1 MSKIVDI
8 IARVDENR
16 PNAFSSATKMKWIS
30 DLDGKIAADV
40 FLMDIAQI
48 RELEYRYPE
57 GLEKEPLVT
66 FPHDDIYDL
75 WLEAKIDAAN
85 GEYNRYQNTM
95 QIYNESYSNFVQW
108 FASVYE
114 PAQGGGDCCFVPRSD
129 LPTYYLTAYGIAVKR
144 GFVGSV
150 DEWLASL
157 KGEKGDPG
165 TDPEAIRQAVEAAVP
180 GAVATALDDA
190 LPTAVRKA
198 VAKTLPDAVAEAVPE
213 AAKNAVY
220 EALPDAVSE
229 ALGDVP
235 EPKEENDAANKAY
248 VDAGLAGKAPAG
260 FGLGYA
266 EVKVFADI
274 NGLDGLDASGFYT
287 VNLEEG
293 GFLTA
298 GYWAKYMQVS
308 VDAYNSVYCIQT
320 LRATQ
325 LKTMIQRQKIN
336 GEWQPWEHINPPM
349 EVGVE
354 YRTTERNNGKV
365 VYAMKVDCGAW
376 ADKKQINVNLN
387 GNTWVNIVDSFGDVI
402 GYNLPYIYNGDISHA
417 NTCLYTVEG
426 AANVGAAIRLYGGG
440 STFSGKATKIT
451 IKYTKD

>member
-48 RELEYRYPE
+48 RELEYRHPD
-57 GLEKEPLVT
+57 GLEQEPLVT

-95 QIYNESYSNFVQW
+95 QLYNESYGNFVRW

-114 PAQGGGDCCFVPRSD
+114 PAQGENGCGFVHRSD
-129 LPTYYLTAYGIAVKR
+129 LPSYYLTAYGIAVKR
-144 GFVGSV
+144 GFVGTV

-165 TDPEAIRQAVEAAVP
+165 TDPVAIQQAVDATVP

-198 VAKTLPDAVAEAVPE
+198 VAKTLPDAVRDAVAEAAPE
-213 AAKNAVY
+213 AAKNAVD

-229 ALGDVP
+229 ALKDVP
-235 EPKEENDAANKAY
+235 EPKKENDAANKAY
-248 VDAGLAGKAPAG
+248 VDTGLAGKAPAIESEEYPG
-260 FGLGYA
+260 CYYRM
-266 EVKVFADI
+266 V
-274 NGLDGLDASGFYT
+274 DGVT
-287 VNLEEG
+287 
-293 GFLTA
+293 
-298 GYWAKYMQVS
+298 
-308 VDAYNSVYCIQT
+308 
-320 LRATQ
+320 
-325 LKTMIQRQKIN
+325 
-336 GEWQPWEHINPPM
+336 EWLNPPM
-349 EVGVE
+349 VVGEE

-402 GYNLPYIYNGDISHA
+402 GYALPYIYNGDISSA
-417 NTCLYTVEG
+417 TTCLYSVEG
-426 AANVGAAIRLYGGG
+426 ANGVGAAIKLFKGTT
-440 STFSGKATKIT
+440 TFVGKATSIT

>member
-48 RELEYRYPE
+48 RELEYRHPD
-57 GLEKEPLVT
+57 GLEQEPLVT

-95 QIYNESYSNFVQW
+95 QLYNESYGNFVRW

-114 PAQGGGDCCFVPRSD
+114 PAQGEQDACFVPRSNV
-129 LPTYYLTAYGIAVKR
+129 PSYYLTAYGIAVKR
-144 GFVGSV
+144 GFVGTV

-165 TDPEAIRQAVEAAVP
+165 TDPVAIQQAVEAAVP
-180 GAVATALDDA
+180 GAVETAVDDA

-198 VAKTLPDAVAEAVPE
+198 VAKTLPDAVRDAVAEAAPE
-213 AAKNAVY
+213 AAKNAVD

-229 ALGDVP
+229 ALKDVP

-248 VDAGLAGKAPAG
+248 VDAGLESKAPKG
-260 FGLGYA
+260 YGLGGDGTVTVLPDISA
-266 EVKVFADI
+266 LDDLVK
-274 NGLDGLDASGFYT
+274 SGWYT
-287 VNLEEG
+287 VNLDDG
-293 GFLTA
+293 GFLTP
-298 GYWAKYMQVS
+298 GYWAMYMSVR
-308 VDAYNSVYCIQT
+308 VDAYTVNSLTQT
-320 LRATQ
+320 IRRSDLDTVV
-325 LKTMIQRQKIN
+325 QRHKREGVW
-336 GEWQPWEHINPPM
+336 GEWEHINPAM
-349 EVGVE
+349 KLNME
-354 YRTTERNNGKV
+354 YRTTERHKEKI
-365 VYAMKVDCGAW
+365 VYTM
-376 ADKKQINVNLN
+376 L
-387 GNTWVNIVDSFGDVI
+387 VNIGFLPNATTKTVSCPAFTELVDYRGTATAEYVSSNLFVEDWLTSF
-402 GYNLPYIYNGDISHA
+402 YLSK
-417 NTCLYTVEG
+417 
-426 AANVGAAIRLYGGG
+426 
-440 STFSGKATKIT
+440 SGKINLTTNSDASAYAATVQMW
-451 IKYTKD
+451 YTKD